1 MICGQHVDKNGGKR
15 YKRQKLKEQDTNV
28 TKLRIAVTPFERH
41 MQRRLDHNGV
51 VKRNV
56 EKQGEMTVHS
66 IYRMNSE
73 S

>member
-1 MICGQHVDKNGGKR
+1 MNYGQHVGKNGGKGW
-15 YKRQKLKEQDTNV
+15 KRQKLKEQDTNV
-28 TKLRIAVTPFERH
+28 TNLRITATPFEWH

-66 IYRMNSE
+66 IYRMDSE